1 MNKIFLAAFSALIIS
16 TGAFADDWCQLGLAC
31 PIYNDLLLT
40 PPYIG
45 TYTCYL
51 SAGDM
56 EDINIEITMMTKNTI
71 AEPASLILSRG
82 PHSNGKNSGE
92 LKIKKNPATP
102 AEASLK
108 NAISISGPKQ
118 LVRCDY
124 TKPNTC
130 NVPRTVMCIRTGN

>member
-1 MNKIFLAAFSALIIS
+1 MKKIALAALATLIVS
-16 TGAFADDWCQLGLAC
+16 TGAFADDWCQLGVAC
-31 PIYNDLLLT
+31 PIYNDLLLP
-40 PPYIG
+40 PPYVG

-102 AEASLK
+102 PDASLK
-108 NAISISGPKQ
+108 NAISISAPKQ
-118 LVRCDY
+118 PILCGQ
-124 TKPNTC
+124 PNTC
-130 NVPRTVMCIRTGN
+130 SVPRTVMCIRTGN